1 MAGMGF
7 GLLTKK
13 RLSTKPR
20 RIKNMNQLTAILEK
34 AKTLELAS

>member
-1 MAGMGF
+1 MAGMGL

-13 RLSTKPR
+13 RLSMKPR
-20 RIKNMNQLTAILEK
+20 RIENMDQLSAILEK